1 MANLNKHVI
10 REGFGVTSLLS
21 PEEIA
26 LARSIARRYK
36 FEVDKKEFD
45 KAKLDFR
52 TTDTVED
59 SFAWNYIAN
68 TKTMVV
74 LTKEELQ
81 EEAKLALVIA
91 DDK

>member
-1 MANLNKHVI
+1 MANINKHII

-36 FEVDKKEFD
+36 FEVDKNEFN

-52 TTDTVED
+52 TVDTVED

-68 TKTMVV
+68 VKPMIV
-74 LTKEELQ
+74 LTKEERQ
-81 EEAKLALVIA
+81 EEAKLEIVVAN
-91 DDK
+91 DK